1 MEKQKIII
9 KKKDFQSGFPECLG
23 CSTRERGFLP
33 RVPGMQ
39 HSGKRVSSP
48 SVALG
53 EENKKI
59 IRR

>member
-1 MEKQKIII
+1 
-9 KKKDFQSGFPECLG
+9 
-23 CSTRERGFLP
+23 
-33 RVPGMQ
+33 MQ
-39 HSGKRVSSP
+39 HSGKRVSSPSAWDAALGEDSSP